1 MKKILKIALTAAIA
15 CMSAMIM
22 SLCVSAETEDIELPT
37 AKAIMTGGTWGQ
49 SIMYDKSSFDCGRIT
64 PDTVVSIEYELDGEW
79 ERADLCP
86 IELVLQNWSTADPA
100 IWAKVQP
107 FEWDESTASYDYDTM
122 VLFYESDDLST
133 VDTLIFGDCGVKA
146 KVTKVTLT
154 NITVVE
160 ETTTTAS
167 ETEAVTEAEPE
178 TTAAP
183 ETEATT
189 TAAASS
195 ENSGGGIPLIPIV
208 IGAVVVAVVVVVIII
223 VKKNKNRFY

>member
-64 PDTVVSIEYELDGEW
+64 PDTVVSIEYALDGEW